1 MRLLLLTWLAAFA
14 LMPFFAGCAQEDLDD
29 IRISGDMT
37 TTFGMGSGMRGVN
50 GGSGVRTGIDF

>member
-1 MRLLLLTWLAAFA
+1 
-14 LMPFFAGCAQEDLDD
+14 MPFFAGCAQEDLDD